1 MLMPS
6 IFSSASDFCIFFIIY
21 IAGFAFVYFMD
32 ERDAEE
38 AIRGIDNRPFG
49 YGRRRLSVEWAR
61 V

>member
-1 MLMPS
+1 LY
-6 IFSSASDFCIFFIIY
+6 FFIIY